1 MVLSCL
7 RCMASEE
14 DSGTVMKRSCQP
26 SLHVNRREGKIIQ
39 ACSWQQESDSGAV
52 LAPEDE
58 LKEGG
63 MLLPALAAVPRGCL
77 RTAALPVPRSV
88 AAIPVCGAGGPAA
101 ICRGEGRGHGAPAG
115 GFCPQAPDSCR

>member
-26 SLHVNRREGKIIQ
+26 SLHVNRRESKILQ
-39 ACSWQQESDSGAV
+39 ACSWQGESDSGAA
-52 LAPEDE
+52 LAPEGE

-63 MLLPALAAVPRGCL
+63 MLLPPMPLCPGDASIPRPCL
-77 RTAALPVPRSV
+77 RCAALPQSLAAAPV
-88 AAIPVCGAGGPAA
+88 AQQPFVGAKGEVASSGGWVL
-101 ICRGEGRGHGAPAG
+101 PAG
-115 GFCPQAPDSCR
+115 S